1 MTAPSLP
8 TGIAALHAAY
18 AAGLTPSALLQALS
32 ARHDALADPGIF
44 LHRPAPADLDAAVA
58 ALPEFDPARYPLW
71 GVPVAV
77 KDNIDVAGMPTT
89 AACPDFAHLPAGS
102 APAVAR
108 LVAAG
113 ALVIGKTNLDQFAT
127 GLVGTRTPH
136 PIPRNACA
144 PDRVPGGSSSGS
156 AVAVAQ
162 GLALLALGTDT
173 AGSGRVPAALN
184 GLVGLKPSVGA
195 IPSRGVVP
203 ACPSLDCI
211 SVFANSVADAWAGF
225 AVMAGADDRDPWSR
239 PITLGTPGA
248 PLTRLGI
255 PRAADLHLDGAEQ
268 RAAWDASLARI
279 APHVTI
285 DEIDLTPFLETA
297 RLLYEGAFVA
307 ERDAAFGHL
316 VPRDA
321 MHPVTQRI
329 LAGAARFT
337 ATDAFAGLHRLAA
350 LRLATLPAWARME
363 ALLVPTAPNFP
374 TLAELEADPIGPNA
388 RLGTYTNFVNLQ
400 DLAALA
406 VPAMRRPDGLPFGIT
421 LIGPRGRDAA
431 LAATGTQLMQVMA

>member
-1 MTAPSLP
+1 MTAPLLP
-8 TGIAALHAAY
+8 VGIASLHATFAEGLSPVEL
-18 AAGLTPSALLQALS
+18 AARLE
-32 ARHDALADPGIF
+32 ARHDAVADPGIY
-44 LHRPAPADLDAAVA
+44 LYRPAATALAAAAAV
-58 ALPEFDPARYPLW
+58 LPPFDPVRYPLW

-89 AACPDFAHLPAGS
+89 AACPAHAFWPAAS

-108 LVAAG
+108 LQAAG
-113 ALVIGKTNLDQFAT
+113 ALITGKTNLDQFAT
-127 GLVGTRTPH
+127 GLVGVRTPH
-136 PIPRNACA
+136 PVPRNACA
-144 PDRVPGGSSSGS
+144 PGRVPGGSSSGS

-203 ACPSLDCI
+203 ACPSLDCV
-211 SVFANSVADAWAGF
+211 SVFARSVEDAWAGY
-225 AVMAGADDRDPWSR
+225 AVMAGEDALDPWSR
-239 PITLGTPGA
+239 PIELGTPGA
-248 PLTRLGI
+248 AMTRLGI

-268 RAAWDASLARI
+268 RAAWDAAMARVADVASLE
-279 APHVTI
+279 
-285 DEIDLTPFLETA
+285 EIDLSPFLEAA

-316 VPRDA
+316 VPRAA

-337 ATDAFAGLHRLAA
+337 ATEAFAGLHRLAA
-350 LRLATLPAWARME
+350 LRIETRPAWARMD

-374 TLAELEADPIGPNA
+374 TLAELVADPIAPNA
-388 RLGTYTNFVNLQ
+388 RLGTYTNFVNLL

-406 VPAMRRPDGLPFGIT
+406 IPAPRRPDGLPFGVT
-421 LIGPRGRDAA
+421 LIGPRGSDAA
-431 LAATGTQLMQVMA
+431 LAATGRHLMRAFA

>member
-1 MTAPSLP
+1 MAPETLP
-8 TGIAALHAAY
+8 PGIPALHRAY
-18 AAGLTPSALLQALS
+18 ADGLTPAAVMAGLA
-32 ARHDALADPGIF
+32 ARHAAIADPGIY
-44 LHRPAPADLDAAVA
+44 LHRADLAAVA
-58 ALPEFDPARYPLW
+58 AGLPPFDPVAYPLW

-89 AACPDFAHLPAGS
+89 AACPAYARVPGES
-102 APAVAR
+102 ATAVAR

-113 ALVIGKTNLDQFAT
+113 AIITGKTNLDQFAT
-127 GLVGTRTPH
+127 GLVGVRTPH

-162 GLALLALGTDT
+162 GLAMLALGTDT

-195 IPSRGVVP
+195 VSSRGVVP

-211 SVFANSVADAWAGF
+211 SIFATSVADAWAGF
-225 AVMAGADDRDPWSR
+225 AVIAGADAADPWSR

-255 PRAADLHLDGAEQ
+255 PRPADLHLDGPDQ
-268 RAAWDASLARI
+268 RVAWDAALARLSG
-279 APHVTI
+279 VTLT
-285 DEIDLTPFLETA
+285 EIDFSPFLDVA

-307 ERDAAFGHL
+307 ERDAAFGDA
-316 VPRDA
+316 VPPEA
-321 MHPVTQRI
+321 MHPVTRRI
-329 LAGAARFT
+329 LAGAGRFT
-337 ATDAFAGLHRLAA
+337 ATDAFRAIHRLAA
-350 LRLATLPAWARME
+350 LRHATLPAWAGID

-388 RLGTYTNFVNLQ
+388 RLGTYTNFVNLL
-400 DLAALA
+400 DLAAIA
-406 VPAMRRPDGLPFGIT
+406 VPAPRRPDGLPFGVT
-421 LIGPRGRDAA
+421 LIGPRGSDAA
-431 LAATGTQLMQVMA
+431 LAATGAALTKAFAP

>member
-1 MTAPSLP
+1 MTALP
-8 TGIAALHAAY
+8 RSIAALHAAY
-18 AAGLTPSALLQALS
+18 AGGLTPSAVMAGLA
-32 ARHDALADPGIF
+32 ARQRVLDDPGIY
-44 LHRPAPADLDAAVA
+44 LVQPSEAAVA
-58 ALPEFDPARYPLW
+58 ASIAALPPFDPARFPLW

-89 AACPDFAHLPAGS
+89 AACPAYAYVPAES

-113 ALVIGKTNLDQFAT
+113 AIITGKTNLDQFAT
-127 GLVGTRTPH
+127 GLVGVRTPH
-136 PIPRNACA
+136 PIPRNAAA

-162 GLALLALGTDT
+162 GLALLSLGTDT

-211 SVFANSVADAWAGF
+211 SVFANDVADAWACYG
-225 AVMAGADDRDPWSR
+225 VMAGADDRDPWSR
-239 PITLGTPGA
+239 PIELGA
-248 PLTRLGI
+248 PGPAFTRLGI
-255 PRAADLHLDGAEQ
+255 PRAEDLHLDGAEQ
-268 RAAWDASLARI
+268 RAAWEAALARLP
-279 APHVTI
+279 AGVTLV
-285 DEIDLTPFLETA
+285 ERDLTPFLETA

-307 ERDAAFGHL
+307 ERDAAFGAL
-316 VPRDA
+316 VPPEA
-321 MHPVTQRI
+321 MHPVTRRI
-329 LAGAARFT
+329 VAGAARFS
-337 ATDAFAGLHRLAA
+337 ATDAFRGLHRLAE
-350 LRLATLPAWARME
+350 LRLATRPAWEGIE

-388 RLGTYTNFVNLQ
+388 RLGTYTNFVNLL
-400 DLAALA
+400 DLAAIA
-406 VPAMRRPDGLPFGIT
+406 VPAPLRPDGLPFGVT
-421 LIGPRGRDAA
+421 LIGPRASDAG
-431 LAATGTQLMQVMA
+431 LAATGAALMKGYAA

>member
-1 MTAPSLP
+1 MTKLP
-8 TGIAALHAAY
+8 RSIADLHAAY
-18 AAGLTPSALLQALS
+18 AGGLTPAALMAALA
-32 ARHDALADPGIF
+32 ARHDAIGDPGIY
-44 LHRPAPADLDAAVA
+44 LHRPSEPAMASAIA
-58 ALPEFDPARYPLW
+58 ALPPFDPTRFPLW

-89 AACPDFAHLPAGS
+89 AACPAHAYTPAES

-108 LVAAG
+108 LLAAG
-113 ALVIGKTNLDQFAT
+113 AIITGKTNLDQFAT
-127 GLVGTRTPH
+127 GLVGVRTPH

-162 GLALLALGTDT
+162 GLALLSLGTDT

-211 SVFANSVADAWAGF
+211 SVFAGSVADAWACYG
-225 AVMAGADDRDPWSR
+225 VMAGADDLDPWSR
-239 PITLGTPGA
+239 PIELGTPGA
-248 PLTRLGI
+248 ALTRLGI
-255 PRAADLHLDGAEQ
+255 PRAQDLHLDGPEQ
-268 RAAWDASLARI
+268 RAAWEAALARLP
-279 APHVTI
+279 AGVTLV
-285 DEIDLTPFLETA
+285 ERDLTPFLETA

-307 ERDAAFGHL
+307 ERDAAFGAL
-316 VPRDA
+316 VPAEA
-321 MHPVTQRI
+321 MHPVTRRI
-329 LAGAARFT
+329 IAGAARFS
-337 ATDAFAGLHRLAA
+337 ATDAFRGLHRLAE
-350 LRLATLPAWARME
+350 LRLATRPAWDGIE

-388 RLGTYTNFVNLQ
+388 RLGTYTNFVNLL
-400 DLAALA
+400 DLAAIA
-406 VPAMRRPDGLPFGIT
+406 VPAPLRPDGLPFGVT
-421 LIGPRGRDAA
+421 LIGPRASDAC
-431 LAATGTQLMQVMA
+431 LAATGATLMEGFAA